1 MKIFLKSFA
10 VIIFIIVLLIV
21 VATQLISTEDIF
33 NQVSTK
39 VEQSTGRTL
48 TVDGEQSLSVFPSL
62 SLVLN
67 DVHFSNVTGG
77 SKPDMAS
84 ISELMI
90 HIPWLSVFSGE
101 LAIEKF
107 VINNPDILLEKN
119 IDGTVNWQFTT
130 LAGAEST
137 TEQSP
142 TDDKSI
148 NLPDAFDISLGQVE
162 INGGKLT
169 FIDHQSKETKV
180 IDQLNLAVKLPSL
193 REPLNLS
200 GSVRY
205 MTQVLELESSIT
217 TPAKAINNQPF
228 SVELDLTSALV
239 KLTYKGEVVQQGKE
253 LSGKLSVSG
262 DSVKQLLNW
271 QNIPLAAKDEA
282 FNKFSFSTNMGFA
295 NDNLTLNEL
304 MVNLD
309 ALAFKGSTTI
319 TLSTPLKLVS
329 NIDLGIL
336 DLNPYLPEPTSETT
350 PADDTASQPIVWD
363 DTALDLSALASLN
376 ADISIKSSQLF
387 VRDIK
392 LGKNEIA
399 VVLNNSVA
407 NVQLKS
413 FQGYE
418 GSGSGAIKVN
428 ANKKPY
434 QITTKFDLA
443 NINAEPLLNDAVGF
457 DKLLGKGQLTWDLST
472 KGISQRDFIQQ
483 LNGHLDISFIDGA
496 VKGVNLAAIAKS
508 ASSIMQG
515 NLSAVSLDSDFS
527 NADKTDFAALTGKF
541 TLTNGVANT
550 DNLSL
555 NNPFI
560 RISGTGDID
569 LPKTNVNLQVKSKI
583 VASTQGQAAESTDAG
598 VVIPIKITGPFH
610 NIKIRPDV
618 SSGAK
623 DKVKDKVKDK
633 LKDKLK
639 GLFG

>member
-336 DLNPYLPEPTSETT
+336 DLNPYLPEPTSEAT

-434 QITTKFDLA
+434 QISTKFDLA

>member
-336 DLNPYLPEPTSETT
+336 DLNPYLPEPTSEAT